1 MFKKYLVSILSKTA
15 NDYFFQDIEY
25 QTESL
30 TNAIAFMNDAIKTKK
45 AHYNIAILEDLSNGD
60 VLEEINF

>member
-1 MFKKYLVSILSKTA
+1 MFKKYLVSVLSKNA
-15 NDYFFQDIEY
+15 NNHFFQDIEY
-25 QTESL
+25 QTGSITE
-30 TNAIAFMNDAIKTKK
+30 AIDFMNDAIKTKK